1 MSNNR
6 SGYDR
11 AGAAVVT
18 FCGLGNLPVAPGT
31 WGTLGAAAVHALVAA
46 TVGTQ
51 HSPALLPVL
60 AAMFTVASI
69 AYCPWAERFYGRK
82 DPSRFVID
90 EVAGYFLVVS
100 FFPGRPQLLVG
111 VLAFFTFRLFDVIKP
126 FPARR
131 LERLPAGIGIV
142 IDDLVAALYAA
153 LLTWLG
159 LSIVSGG
166 DSTAAVVNLHNLAR
180 NTLMR

>member
-1 MSNNR
+1 
-6 SGYDR
+6 
-11 AGAAVVT
+11 
-18 FCGLGNLPVAPGT
+18 
-31 WGTLGAAAVHALVAA
+31 
-46 TVGTQ
+46 
-51 HSPALLPVL
+51 
-60 AAMFTVASI
+60 
-69 AYCPWAERFYGRK
+69 
-82 DPSRFVID
+82 
-90 EVAGYFLVVS
+90 VVS